1 MCGYRWMRLWC
12 VEIPKKLQR
21 CLICV
26 KGGCQLATFKWNESL
41 VLCRYEKL
49 PLDFRTP
56 FIFNMENFPQPSNNA
71 VPLSMAANRTASSTL
86 ASLSRYFLHQRWVWA
101 VQSSQGSAVAMQ
113 AVAHILSMLSEWVHT
128 LNLWWDV
135 CFFCPYSVHILIT
148 FLDIPLKVAVSLEKI
163 AHCWV
168 SFIHC
173 QIPTWEWDTT
183 INYLFSELL
192 MLRNIPAKYWDNKTT
207 QAGSLQ
213 IQAPPYTSIGS

>member
-1 MCGYRWMRLWC
+1 MRLWC
-12 VEIPKKLQR
+12 VKVPKKLQQ

-26 KGGCQLATFKWNESL
+26 KGGCQLDTFKWNEPL

-101 VQSSQGSAVAMQ
+101 VQSNQGSTVAMQ

-128 LNLWWDV
+128 LNLWWDM
-135 CFFCPYSVHILIT
+135 CFLCLYSVCVLKT
-148 FLDIPLKVAVSLEKI
+148 FRHTTERCSKFVKKSLLL
-163 AHCWV
+163 
-168 SFIHC
+168 SL
-173 QIPTWEWDTT
+173 IPTSSNNNLGVRHITQLSFFRIADAQKHP
-183 INYLFSELL
+183 SK
-192 MLRNIPAKYWDNKTT
+192 MLRR
-207 QAGSLQ
+207 
-213 IQAPPYTSIGS
+213 